1 TDKHGRIKVQ
11 FHWDRQGQR
20 NAQSSAWIRVS
31 QAWAGPGWGFLFIP
45 RIGMEVIV
53 SFLGGD
59 PDRPIVTGCVYNGS
73 NPTPY
78 TLPDE
83 KTKSTIK
90 TNSSLGGGGSNE
102 LRFEDKKGSEEVYNH
117 AQKDFNEVVENNHST
132 HVKNNQTN
140 TVDND
145 QTETIG
151 HDQTMTVKNDRTKSV
166 DGNETSFIGGGS
178 TPGNRTE
185 TVWGDES
192 VTINQNR
199 DHVVK
204 KDESLTVEEGKRT
217 VTVQTGKD
225 IETYQGGRETTV
237 TQFDKLTVDAN
248 RTTHVTG
255 KYSIK
260 SDGQYKVLQNSVNEL
275 TIDDSM
281 FAAMVGRV
289 QLKAGDGVHYDAMP
303 DGTLKVIA
311 TTKILLE
318 CGGSKLELNAD
329 GTITLAGSTIEI
341 AGGPSSVKLEGSG
354 VTTSGPKITSSA
366 QGIQEITGLLVK
378 IN

>member
-1 TDKHGRIKVQ
+1 
-11 FHWDRQGQR
+11 
-20 NAQSSAWIRVS
+20 
-31 QAWAGPGWGFLFIP
+31 
-45 RIGMEVIV
+45 
-53 SFLGGD
+53 
-59 PDRPIVTGCVYNGS
+59 
-73 NPTPY
+73 
-78 TLPDE
+78 
-83 KTKSTIK
+83 
-90 TNSSLGGGGSNE
+90 
-102 LRFEDKKGSEEVYNH
+102 
-117 AQKDFNEVVENNHST
+117 
-132 HVKNNQTN
+132 
-140 TVDND
+140 
-145 QTETIG
+145 
-151 HDQTMTVKNDRTKSV
+151 
-166 DGNETSFIGGGS
+166 
-178 TPGNRTE
+178 
-185 TVWGDES
+185 
-192 VTINQNR
+192 
-199 DHVVK
+199 
-204 KDESLTVEEGKRT
+204 
-217 VTVQTGKD
+217 
-225 IETYQGGRETTV
+225 
-237 TQFDKLTVDAN
+237 
-248 RTTHVTG
+248 VTG

-354 VTTSGPKITSSA
+354 VTTSGPKITASA